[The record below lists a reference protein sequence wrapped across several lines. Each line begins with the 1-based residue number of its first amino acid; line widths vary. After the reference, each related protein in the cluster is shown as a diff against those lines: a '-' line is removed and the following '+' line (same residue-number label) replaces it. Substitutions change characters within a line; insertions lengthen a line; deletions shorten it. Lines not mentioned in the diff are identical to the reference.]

1 MHHLKLISIK
11 SALWNSRRG
20 THRTDDGEAFIE
32 GAQYFKASH
41 MRNQPFNN
49 RLITHSLGVC
59 YVDMYPLWKKK
70 HSSILS
76 LIIRLF
82 YVIIDR
88 MWNSHFL
95 PKTDIDGRKRAQ
107 NTNTRV
113 CFRIEWRT
121 NWCKNLIF
129 SNKRS
134 ELKTK
139 IEISKPKLKERN
151 NSRRRHMMSY
161 EDKGGT
167 IESQP
172 FFAIANGH

>member
-1 MHHLKLISIK
+1 MLICI
-11 SALWNSRRG
+11 
-20 THRTDDGEAFIE
+20 HFE
-32 GAQYFKASH
+32 
-41 MRNQPFNN
+41 
-49 RLITHSLGVC
+49 
-59 YVDMYPLWKKK
+59 KKN

-82 YVIIDR
+82 YVIIYR

-161 EDKGGT
+161 EDKGGDNRKSAFLRDRQRPLNLLNQRVT
-167 IESQP
+167 RLRDDFHYPNNDTEY
-172 FFAIANGH
+172 